1 MSAAPGYCNPIV
13 YRNYRI
19 SAMFH
24 RFRLRT
30 QLGLAFALLIIT
42 TLVISIFVINTLRT
56 VSRQTDMLLKVST
69 ISQMMLE
76 ARRHEKN
83 YLLRGESKYL
93 DMVEDQMRQ
102 LESFVGKIKTSRMDR
117 KSRDLLDEIETQSRT
132 YRIAF
137 QKMALLNIPKIA
149 PSNQMSETEANDVH
163 QIVTAARTVL
173 ATVDSLQT
181 AQKGFMA
188 GLQKRAM
195 GITIGGAILS
205 IIMGIVFS
213 VVIARSIVSPIRQC
227 ASFAQCIANGDLHQT
242 LRVYSAG
249 STGILASAL
258 TEMLAQLKRRIGFAE
273 GILNGLPIPCAVI
286 DREEK
291 ITFVNSPMLD
301 FLEIGG
307 DPADYIG
314 MSLASFFYNDPNKKT
329 LLGNALRNQKAVHNV
344 HVSPTTRK
352 GNIRHAIIDQA
363 LLHDLDGNFTGGFTV
378 ITDITQLKAQQE
390 QISIAHDSLQ
400 SKTQELALI
409 LDNIPTQVWYSNHQ
423 HVCFF
428 ANRARTDFLGKE
440 LAKIKGKTIFDYL
453 PEAEATQCIDSN
465 ARVIETGEKH
475 HTEEWN
481 TNFRKERRLLSITKV
496 PKWDNQKNV
505 EFIVTAAQDIT
516 EQRQLEDQLRYK
528 SYHDE
533 LTDLYNR
540 HFLIEEMDRFQKGR
554 DFPWAVIF
562 CDLDDLKMVNDTL
575 GHFFGDKLLISAAE
589 LMRGC
594 FRAGDIVSR
603 YGGDEFVILLPKA
616 DEKDALNAIDRL
628 KDAVSQYNKTHP
640 ELPVSISMGFCV
652 SDHKD
657 ISADTVLASADQ
669 HMYQQKKMKKQARL
683 LTTPTA

>member
-1 MSAAPGYCNPIV
+1 
-13 YRNYRI
+13 
-19 SAMFH
+19 MFH
-24 RFRLRT
+24 HFRLRT
-30 QLGLAFALLIIT
+30 QLGIAFALLIVT
-42 TLVISIFVINTLRT
+42 TIVISIFVINTLHT
-56 VSRQTDMLLKVST
+56 VSNQTDMLLKVSM

-76 ARRHEKN
+76 ARRDEKN
-83 YLLRGESKYL
+83 YLLRGESRYL
-93 DMVEDQMRQ
+93 DMVENQMQ
-102 LESFVGKIKTSRMDR
+102 QIESFIGEIKTARMDK
-117 KSRDLLDEIETQSRT
+117 KSRDLLDQIETQSRT
-132 YRIAF
+132 YRIVF
-137 QKMALLNIPKIA
+137 KKMALLKIPRVA
-149 PSNQMSETEANDVH
+149 PLNQLSETETQDVQ

-181 AQKGFMA
+181 AQKDFMCK
-188 GLQKRAM
+188 LQKRAM
-195 GITIGGAILS
+195 GITIGGAMLS

-242 LRVYSAG
+242 LSVNSAG
-249 STGILASAL
+249 SIGILANAL
-258 TEMLAQLKRRIGFAE
+258 AEMRAQLKLRIGFAE
-273 GILNGLPIPCAVI
+273 GILKGLPIPCAVV

-307 DPADYIG
+307 EPADYIG
-314 MSLASFFYNDPNKKT
+314 MSLAAFFYNDPNKQT
-329 LLGNALRNQKAVHNV
+329 LLGNALRNQKAVQNV
-344 HVSPTTRK
+344 HVSATTRK

-378 ITDITQLKAQQE
+378 ITDISQLKAQQE

-400 SKTQELALI
+400 SKTQELELI
-409 LDNIPTQVWYSNHQ
+409 LDNIPTQVWYSSRQ

-440 LAKIKGKTIFDYL
+440 LEQIKGKTIFDYL
-453 PEAEATQCIDSN
+453 PEAEATHCIDSN
-465 ARVIETGEKH
+465 TRVIETREKH

-496 PKWDNQKNV
+496 PKWDSQKNV

-554 DFPWAVIF
+554 DFPWAIIF
-562 CDLDDLKMVNDTL
+562 CDLDDLKVVNDSL
-575 GHFFGDKLLISAAE
+575 GHIFGDTLLISAAE
-589 LMRGC
+589 LMRTC
-594 FRAGDIVSR
+594 FRAGDIISR

-616 DEKDALNAIDRL
+616 DEKDALNAIERL
-628 KDAVSQYNKTHP
+628 QDAVSQYNAAHP
-640 ELPVSISMGFCV
+640 DLPVGISMGFCV
-652 SDHKD
+652 SNNQEL
-657 ISADTVLASADQ
+657 SANSVLSSADQ
-669 HMYQQKKMKKQARL
+669 HMYQQKKLKKQTRL
-683 LTTPTA
+683 N